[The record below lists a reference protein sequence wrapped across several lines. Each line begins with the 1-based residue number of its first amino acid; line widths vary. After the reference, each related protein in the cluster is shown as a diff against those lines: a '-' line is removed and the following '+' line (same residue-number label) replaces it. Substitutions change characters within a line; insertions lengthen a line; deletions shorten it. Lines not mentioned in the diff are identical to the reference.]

1 MFDDEVARESIDVL
15 RTIDRDGG
23 RRRVDYSVVVPLRG
37 VATATVAVAATLAA
51 VVLIERGGAAIFLLC
66 IALVAC
72 VSLQPVASGIA
83 RVTGRGA
90 AIAISALLGIV
101 VTTTALGGL
110 AWELDRQASSIT
122 EAVRTSVDDLDP
134 DSTAAT
140 WAERIDVGDRV
151 EGALDGIATRIVIGA
166 DDPIA
171 AAGVFGRIVVVFV
184 LAGFMLAG
192 GGSLLAAG
200 VHLTRRTTTRERLHA
215 GLRAVHDRAGPYF
228 RRTVMLSLV
237 HGALAALWCA
247 TTDLPG
253 PVSLGAWVAV
263 ASMVPILGTPLGWVL
278 IAGIASARGE
288 SLWLV
293 VLVAAVVVSVDRV
306 VRRRYIDP
314 RLRPGPLLTLFGLAA
329 GAYAAG
335 PAGALVGLY
344 AAAAFAAFVAAQDAS
359 AGDSVVQLVEGAPDD
374 GRVDGGAADDCAV
387 VAVADGGDRLLR
399 LRLSTRSAVVAVVLV
414 AGAWASFRLGQ
425 RISPLIIWIAV
436 ATLITFGLDR
446 PIAALAGRTKAPRW
460 AAVAAVL
467 GASVVALG
475 LLAVFAGPSVI
486 DSAGSIVSDA
496 PETVESLESLP
507 LVGDVLRERDASAD
521 VEEWLT
527 ELPDRVGESAAVGRV
542 AAAAGDGLLG
552 AGLIISLVIA
562 ALLDGPR
569 LVRALD
575 RRVPVARRR
584 EVRHLGSAAY
594 RTISRV
600 AAAAA
605 LVAMLNGTVVMTLA
619 LVLGIPLAIVLGVWA
634 AGWNFVPQVGGFIGA
649 LPLIALGFGQSPA
662 TGSIALVVFVAY
674 QTFENHVIQPLVGSR
689 AVDLPPLVMM
699 VGVLIGGA
707 LAGFVGAL
715 MAGPTLGV
723 AKAAL
728 DELRPEAPAR
738 IDPPDS

>member
-1 MFDDEVARESIDVL
+1 M
-15 RTIDRDGG
+15 
-23 RRRVDYSVVVPLRG
+23 PLRG
-37 VATATVAVAATLAA
+37 VVTASVAVAATLAA
-51 VVLIERGGAAIFLLC
+51 VVLVERGGAAIFLLC
-66 IALVAC
+66 LALVAC
-72 VSLQPVASGIA
+72 ICLQPLAGAIA
-83 RVTGRGA
+83 RIVGRGA
-90 AIAISALLGIV
+90 GIAISALLGIV

-122 EAVRTSVDDLDP
+122 DAVGAAVEDLDP

-140 WAERIDVGDRV
+140 WAERIDVADRV
-151 EGALDGIATRIVIGA
+151 EGALDGFATRIVIGA

-192 GGSLLAAG
+192 GGSLLTAG
-200 VHLTRRTTTRERLHA
+200 VHLARRTATRARLHA
-215 GLRAVHDRAGPYF
+215 GLRAAHDRAGPFF

-253 PVSLGAWVAV
+253 PISLGAWVAV
-263 ASMVPILGTPLGWVL
+263 ASMVPILGASVGWAL

-293 VLVAAVVVSVDRV
+293 VLVAAVVITADRI

-314 RLRPGPLLTLFGLAA
+314 RLRPGPLLTLLGLAA
-329 GAYAAG
+329 GAFAAG

-344 AAAAFAAFVAAQDAS
+344 AVAAFSAFVAAQDAS
-359 AGDSVVQLVEGAPDD
+359 SGDVVVQLVEGQPEAW
-374 GRVDGGAADDCAV
+374 GQDGGSPEDCPV
-387 VAVADGGDRLLR
+387 VAVADGGERLLR
-399 LRLSTRSAVVAVVLV
+399 LRLSNRSAVVAAVLV

-425 RISPLIIWIAV
+425 QIAPLIIWIAV

-446 PIAALAGRTKAPRW
+446 PIAALCVRTKAPRW

-467 GASVVALG
+467 SASAVALG
-475 LLAVFAGPSVI
+475 VLAVFAGPSVA
-486 DSAGSIVSDA
+486 DSAGSIVGDA

-507 LVGDVLRERDASAD
+507 LVGDVLRERDASAE
-521 VEEWLT
+521 VEQWLT
-527 ELPDRVGESAAVGRV
+527 DLPDRVGDSAAVGRV
-542 AAAAGDGLLG
+542 AKAAGDGLLG
-552 AGLIISLVIA
+552 AGLIISLVVA

-575 RRVPVARRR
+575 RRVPVSRRR
-584 EVRHLGSAAY
+584 EVRHLGSATY

-605 LVAMLNGTVVMTLA
+605 LVATLNGTVVMTLA
-619 LVLGIPLAIVLGVWA
+619 LVLGIPLAVVLGVWA

-649 LPLIALGFGQSPA
+649 LPLVALGFGQSPA
-662 TGSIALVVFVAY
+662 IGSIALVTFVGY
-674 QTFENHVIQPLVGSR
+674 QTFENHVIQPIVGSR

-699 VGVLIGGA
+699 IGVLIGGA

-728 DELRPEAPAR
+728 DELRPEAVTR
-738 IDPPDS
+738 IDPPST